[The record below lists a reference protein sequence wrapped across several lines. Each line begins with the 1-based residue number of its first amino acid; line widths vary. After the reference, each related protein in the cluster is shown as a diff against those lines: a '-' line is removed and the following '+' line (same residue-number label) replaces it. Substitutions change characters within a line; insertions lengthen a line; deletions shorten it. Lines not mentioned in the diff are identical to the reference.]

1 MRKNKTQIT
10 QIQKKDYTDYQCNH
24 KRISVISDKGFS
36 LIEIMISAVILSLV
50 ILGVLTIMNFANMTW
65 HSDMG
70 LLDLQQAARQAMDG
84 MSREIRRADRLRNI
98 TIAADG
104 ASIQFYI
111 PDYTD
116 SITYSLSNNQIIRE
130 HPGGT
135 NRVLANAISALSFC
149 WLHTDGSC
157 TTSRDCGGLC
167 SKSYL
172 AQVQLRAGKTVK
184 QRQLVF
190 PLAGPLTEQVNLRN
204 E

>member
-1 MRKNKTQIT
+1 MRKGRGFTPLETMVQP
-10 QIQKKDYTDYQCNH
+10 
-24 KRISVISDKGFS
+24 KRRKRSLTGFT
-36 LIEIMISAVILSLV
+36 LIEILISAAILSLV
-50 ILGVLTIMNFANMTW
+50 ILGVLGILQFANMTW
-65 HSDMG
+65 NSDMG

-84 MSREIRRADRLRNI
+84 MSREIRRADPDPLKNVTMAI
-98 TIAADG
+98 DG
-104 ASIQFYI
+104 ASIKFYI
-111 PDYTD
+111 PDYAD

-130 HPGGT
+130 HPNGT
-135 NRVLANAISALSFC
+135 NRVLANDISNLSFC

-157 TTSRDCGGLC
+157 SASRDCGGLC

-190 PLAGPLTEQVNLRN
+190 PLAGPLTEQVRLRN

>member
-1 MRKNKTQIT
+1 MRK
-10 QIQKKDYTDYQCNH
+10 
-24 KRISVISDKGFS
+24 RRGFS
-36 LIEIMISAVILSLV
+36 LIEIMISAAILSLV
-50 ILGVLTIMNFANMTW
+50 ILGILGILQFADMTW

-70 LLDLQQAARQAMDG
+70 LLDLQQAGRQAMDG
-84 MSREIRRADRLRNI
+84 ISREIRRADPLRNVTMAI
-98 TIAADG
+98 DG
-104 ASIQFYI
+104 TSIQFYI
-111 PDYTD
+111 PDYAD

-135 NRVLANAISALSFC
+135 NRVLANDISSLGFC

-157 TTSRDCGGLC
+157 TTNRDCSELC

-190 PLAGPLTEQVNLRN
+190 PLAGPLTEQVRLRN